1 MSNSFFVEIRS
12 INPASGALIE
22 EFRSA
27 SESDVGEALDRAR
40 SCQRKWYQETSRE
53 DRAVCIR
60 RLGTVL
66 TREKEHIADLVH
78 EECGFPRNAVLGECG
93 SALAGVEHY
102 VAEYARFQDEAFP
115 LDSTWIDTKA
125 TIQYVP
131 HGVVGHI
138 GIWNFPIWQTM
149 ITAIPGLLTGNAIVF
164 KPSELCTRSGLKI
177 AEMVHQAGFPDDLFI
192 PLIGGADVGKQMVR
206 SGFDALVF
214 TGGIDTGKD
223 IAQSA
228 GIKPMVLELS
238 GNDAGI
244 VCSDADIETAA
255 RGVCSG
261 TFGRAG
267 QVCIRIKRVYVHRD
281 VADQFI
287 RRVVD
292 IASRIDA
299 RTNVGPLIRES
310 ARENVDRVVKSA
322 VAGGAELLLGGKK
335 VEGPGYFYE
344 PTVLLVHRDDL
355 EVTRKETFG
364 PVCPIRIVDDEDQA
378 VLKANDTGYGLGA
391 TIWTRDQSKA
401 MRIVSSLEA
410 GNIWINDC
418 GRSLICG
425 EFFQGWKQSGIAS
438 SQRRIQMFLKKRSV
452 IDHLKC
458 EPRPSWFR

>member
-1 MSNSFFVEIRS
+1 VEIRS
-12 INPASGALIE
+12 INPVTGSVIA

-27 SESDVGEALDRAR
+27 SESDVDRALDRAR
-40 SCQRKWYQETSRE
+40 ACQRRWYRETSRE

-60 RLGTVL
+60 RFGAVL

-102 VAEYARFQDEAFP
+102 IAEYTRFEDETFP
-115 LDSTWIDTKA
+115 LDSTWIDTRA

-131 HGVVGHI
+131 HGVIGHI

-149 ITAIPGLLTGNAIVF
+149 ITAIPGLLAGNAIVF
-164 KPSELCTRSGLKI
+164 KPSELCTGSGLKI
-177 AEMVHQAGFPDDLFI
+177 AEMVHEAGFPADLFI
-192 PLIGGADVGKQMVR
+192 PLIGGADVGRHMAR

-214 TGGIDTGKD
+214 TGGIETGKD
-223 IAQSA
+223 IARNA
-228 GIKPMVLELS
+228 GIKPMILELS

-281 VADQFI
+281 ISDQFI

-292 IASRIDA
+292 IASRLDA
-299 RTNVGPLIRES
+299 KTNVGPLIRES
-310 ARENVDRVVKSA
+310 ARENVDRVVKNA
-322 VAGGAELLLGGKK
+322 VAEGADLLLGGKK

-378 VLKANDTGYGLGA
+378 VMKANDTGYGLGA

-401 MRIVSSLEA
+401 MRIASSLEA

-418 GRSLICG
+418 GRSLVCG
-425 EFFQGWKQSGIAS
+425 EFFQGWKESGIAS